1 MEKKNLHEGHRQRVR
16 NRYLKTGIE
25 AMDEHNIIEFLLFFG
40 VPYKDTNEIAHRLI
54 DKFGNI
60 NAILDAPVEELQTVE
75 GIGENAAALIKL
87 VRDIAV
93 MYGQKSAEKEL
104 DLSTESGINNYLAM
118 KYMGETREIVYLL
131 SINSQGRL
139 ENCIK
144 LVDGAIDS
152 AGIDKRE
159 MIKTALLN
167 DVKYAIIAHNHPKG
181 FAVPSLA
188 DVQATTE
195 IVEAF
200 KTVNVRVTDHIIVAE
215 DGCFSMAGNR
225 KYKSLF
231 G

>member
-167 DVKYAIIAHNHPKG
+167 DVKYAVIAHNHPKG